1 MRKLFT
7 ILLVLAFALGM
18 GSALGARSVAS
29 ADYTPAAATRSVG
42 GLRFLLPADMAP
54 TEAANTLSNGQWTLT
69 VDAVT
74 GCRNTAQPVEQLEAA
89 LGASSRTAARA
100 VAQEKLGGG
109 TVLYTAEAANEDGS
123 YAFLN
128 ILAEGGRL
136 HPFTLT
142 LADAAELEAC
152 RALAGQIIRSAA
164 IESWYIVRPE
174 PKTESTDAQ
183 AEAQSDPQPA
193 ENPDPQPVENP
204 DPQPAEN
211 PDPQPVVNPDPQPVE
226 NPDPQPVVN
235 PDPQPAENP
244 DPQPAENPDPQPAE
258 NPDPQPAENP
268 DPQPVENPDPQPV
281 ENPDPQ
287 PAENPDP
294 QPVENPDPQPVEN
307 PDPQPAENPDPQ
319 PVENPDPQPAENPDP
334 QPAEN
339 PDPQPAEQPSPYR
352 DVAAAYEAL
361 NRFRTTPGIGVMNP
375 DNNSQT
381 VFNADGATNL
391 QPLQRSEA
399 LEDTARTR
407 AKEITE
413 IFDHVRPDGSI
424 CFTAFPDGLWRMS
437 ENIAAGFSNAESVT
451 QAWAEEGQP
460 YDGQGHRRNM
470 LDPNVNQVGI
480 ACYEHEGMLY
490 WVQDFGLTP

>member
-1 MRKLFT
+1 MKKLFA

-18 GSALGARSVAS
+18 GGTLRARSVAS

-89 LGASSRTAARA
+89 LGASGRTAARA

-183 AEAQSDPQPA
+183 AEAQSDPQPV

-204 DPQPAEN
+204 DPQPI
-211 PDPQPVVNPDPQPVE
+211 
-226 NPDPQPVVN
+226 
-235 PDPQPAENP
+235 
-244 DPQPAENPDPQPAE
+244 
-258 NPDPQPAENP
+258 ENP

-287 PAENPDP
+287 P
-294 QPVENPDPQPVEN
+294 VENPDPQPV
-307 PDPQPAENPDPQ
+307 
-319 PVENPDPQPAENPDP
+319 ENPDP